1 MDHLMTY
8 LDRARAIPDYTGS
21 ERARCRYLEG
31 NGVTDGE
38 ATQATDGEATQ
49 AEEDQARAGRGP

>member
-1 MDHLMTY
+1 MTY

-21 ERARCRYLEG
+21 ERSKCRYLKG

-38 ATQATDGEATQ
+38 ETLATDGEGTQ

>member
-21 ERARCRYLEG
+21 ERAKCRYLKG

-38 ATQATDGEATQ
+38 GTQ
-49 AEEDQARAGRGP
+49 AEEDQARVGRGP